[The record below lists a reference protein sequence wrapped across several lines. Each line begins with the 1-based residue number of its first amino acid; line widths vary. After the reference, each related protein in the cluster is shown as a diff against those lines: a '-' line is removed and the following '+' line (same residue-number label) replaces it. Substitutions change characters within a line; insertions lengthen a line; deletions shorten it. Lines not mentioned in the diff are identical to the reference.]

1 MKKKLFSFVV
11 LLAVIMTFA
20 VPSFAE
26 ASYVGRVFDNA
37 GFINYEDLEALQG
50 KLYDYYEEY
59 GTEFLVWTDTADFE
73 VSEESVEDLADSIY
87 DEMFDGEPGN
97 ECVILVVIDDTLE
110 KDYAYIYT
118 SGEKTRKAISDDAV
132 PYLLGE
138 LKSGGKSDR
147 FILFADA
154 CGTLL
159 ADYAATG
166 KEYKAP
172 FEWGKAILISLVIGF
187 VIAIIVVLVMK
198 GKLKS
203 VRMKDNATDYT
214 VPGSMNITDGHELYL
229 YSTVVAT
236 PKPRN
241 DSSSSSGGSSHG
253 GGGGR
258 V

>member
-1 MKKKLFSFVV
+1 M
-11 LLAVIMTFA
+11 
-20 VPSFAE
+20 
-26 ASYVGRVFDNA
+26 
-37 GFINYEDLEALQG
+37 
-50 KLYDYYEEY
+50 
-59 GTEFLVWTDTADFE
+59 
-73 VSEESVEDLADSIY
+73 
-87 DEMFDGEPGN
+87 
-97 ECVILVVIDDTLE
+97 
-110 KDYAYIYT
+110 
-118 SGEKTRKAISDDAV
+118 
-132 PYLLGE
+132 
-138 LKSGGKSDR
+138 KSGGKSDR

-241 DSSSSSGGSSHG
+241 DSSSGSGSSSHG